1 MPKPGPEETIAGSR
15 DSGGC
20 SIASSDSEDSAFDLF
35 LMVLTVLIPVWWK
48 IPLSESLQGLG
59 FLGLKKSYK
68 MKLCNKVQ
76 ED

>member
-1 MPKPGPEETIAGSR
+1 
-15 DSGGC
+15 
-20 SIASSDSEDSAFDLF
+20 
-35 LMVLTVLIPVWWK
+35 MVLTVLIPVWWK